1 MSALAQR
8 VPRRNGLRQR
18 AVIALPNGFT
28 LFNLFCGIHAIVLA
42 HRGSVMPDHAAQ
54 ADLFGQAATW
64 IVFGGIADMFD
75 GRIARATGTGSRMG
89 EELDSLV
96 DAITFGLAPGLIM
109 YFARLQTGGQW
120 QWMFVFLFS
129 ACAVMRLARFNV
141 EQAGK
146 AKTHFHGLPSPAA
159 GLTLATYYHF
169 AQTDLYSQSVILLT
183 DATTLATLPW
193 HAILPILMVVLALL
207 MVTDVPYP
215 AVPTIGFRTP
225 RQWAGTLIVLGSFAG
240 VIFLRKEFLFP
251 ALITYIAFGLVK
263 WIGLGLLGRRR
274 GSDDS
279 IYLEEEPNGTTP
291 VATAIVAPAER
302 HRPRQVRDV
311 MPDRPARSR
320 APGETIAADS
330 GSLEQG
336 EAEREE
342 REARRRRRRKRGGRG
357 GGPPRG
363 PGAPPSSSPPPS
375 SPLP

>member
-1 MSALAQR
+1 MNNHPVR
-8 VPRRNGLRQR
+8 TRDGLRKR
-18 AVIALPNGFT
+18 AVIMLPNGFT

-42 HRGSVMPDHAAQ
+42 HRGSTMADAASQ
-54 ADLFGQAATW
+54 AQLFGQAATW

-75 GRIARATGTGSRMG
+75 GRIARATGTGSPMG

-109 YFARLQTGGQW
+109 YFARLQTGHW

-141 EQAGK
+141 EQAGRP
-146 AKTHFHGLPSPAA
+146 KTHFHGLPSPAA

-169 AQTDLYSQSVILLT
+169 AQTERYSQAVIWFT

-193 HAILPILMVVLALL
+193 HAILPILMLVLALL
-207 MVTDVPYP
+207 MISNVPYP

-240 VIFLRKEFLFP
+240 VIFVPKEFLFP
-251 ALITYIAFGLVK
+251 ALVTYIAFGLVK
-263 WIGLGLLGRRR
+263 SIGLGLLGRRR
-274 GSDDS
+274 AADDS
-279 IYLEEEPNGTTP
+279 IYLEEEPNGRST
-291 VATAIVAPAER
+291 VAAV
-302 HRPRQVRDV
+302 
-311 MPDRPARSR
+311 DRPARTPVERPVRTHERPRLPAR
-320 APGETIAADS
+320 APGDTIASDS
-330 GSLEQG
+330 GTLEPG

-342 REARRRRRRKRGGRG
+342 REARRRRRRKRGGRSG
-357 GGPPRG
+357 GGGGGGAPRG
-363 PGAPPSSSPPPS
+363 PGSPPASSPPPS